1 MPSGSKEVEG
11 FGSLVAQV
19 FSEKKELS
27 GLSLRALENETGIDN
42 SQLSRM
48 LRGIKTM
55 TADEAHALAQALDT
69 PLSQIYAEA
78 EARLAAAT
86 EPTPT
91 EEVAKVHTLPVHG
104 RDIPPI
110 LEGLAARRVP
120 LEKRRG
126 YLARHQWDEVGEESQ
141 LPPEEWD
148 D

>member
-1 MPSGSKEVEG
+1 MPSGSKEVED

-55 TADEAHALAQALDT
+55 TADEAYVLAQALDT

-78 EARLAAAT
+78 EARLAASTQASNVY
-86 EPTPT
+86 E
-91 EEVAKVHTLPVHG
+91 LRLRG
-104 RDIPPI
+104 QDIPPI
-110 LEGLAARRVP
+110 PEGLAARKVP
-120 LEKRRG
+120 LGKRHG

-141 LPPEEWD
+141 LPPEERD
-148 D
+148 N